1 MAKRDYYEVLGVAK
15 DATAEEIKK
24 AYRQLARKYH
34 PDLNNG
40 DKEAENK
47 FKEVQE
53 AYEVLS
59 DPAKRE
65 NYDRF
70 GHAGTEGNFE
80 NMGGFGDVGDIF
92 GDIFDSFFGS
102 GFGDIGFGG
111 FGGPRSRNKGAKGA
125 DIRLELEISFEEA
138 VFGVKK
144 EVNFPRLETCPDC
157 EGTGREPGSSTHV
170 CEECHGEGRVRYV
183 NRTLFGQMQSIRTCP
198 RCGGEGVIVDHPCKR
213 CHGEGRVRM
222 DKTLTLH
229 IPAGVDDGIE
239 LKVKGEGEKG
249 VKGAPAGDL
258 FVRLKV
264 KPHSVFKRE
273 GKNIYLEVPIS
284 IVQAALGDKIKVP
297 TLNGEEELK
306 IPEGTQSGTT
316 FVLKGKGVKSLNSN
330 SYGDEYVKITVVTP
344 VRLNEKQKKLL
355 RELGN
360 SLKEKNL
367 EVKGEEG
374 FFKKMKDA
382 FMG

>member
-1 MAKRDYYEVLGVAK
+1 MAKRDYYEILGVAK
-15 DATAEEIKK
+15 DATPEEIKK

-40 DKEAENK
+40 DKEAEEK

-59 DPAKRE
+59 DPSKRA
-65 NYDRF
+65 NYDHF
-70 GHAGTEGNFE
+70 GHAGSDGNFS

-102 GFGDIGFGG
+102 GFGDVGFGG
-111 FGGPRSRNKGAKGA
+111 FGNQRSRNKSTRGA

-138 VFGVKK
+138 AFGTKK
-144 EVNFPRLETCPDC
+144 EVTFSRMETCPDC
-157 EGTGREPGSSTHV
+157 GGTGAEPGSSTHV
-170 CEECHGEGRVRYV
+170 CEECHGEGRVRYI
-183 NRTLFGQMQSIRTCP
+183 NRTLFGEMQSIRTCP
-198 RCGGEGVIVDHPCKR
+198 RCGGEGVIVDRPCKR
-213 CHGEGRVRM
+213 CHGEGRVKM
-222 DKTLTLH
+222 NKTLTLH
-229 IPAGVDDGIE
+229 IPAGVDDGME

-249 VKGAPAGDL
+249 TKGGSAGDL

-264 KPHSVFKRE
+264 KAHQIFKRE
-273 GKNIYLEVPIS
+273 GKDIYVEMPIS

-297 TLNGEEELK
+297 TLKGEEELK
-306 IPEGTQSGTT
+306 IPEGTQSGAI
-316 FVLKGKGVKSLNSN
+316 FVLKGKGIKSLNSN

-344 VRLNEKQKKLL
+344 VRLNDKQKKLL
-355 RELGN
+355 RDLGK
-360 SLKEKNL
+360 SLGEKNL
-367 EVKGEEG
+367 EVKNEEG